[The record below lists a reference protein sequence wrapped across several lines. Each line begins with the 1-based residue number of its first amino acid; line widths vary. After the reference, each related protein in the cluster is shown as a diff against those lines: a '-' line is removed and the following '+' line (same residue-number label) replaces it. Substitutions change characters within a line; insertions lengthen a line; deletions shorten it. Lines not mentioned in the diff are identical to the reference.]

1 MKSFSWLFAV
11 IPFIFILMGLTRRDL
26 LIGIA
31 GLSGASLI
39 PARETIGESSQD
51 EKQPRAKR
59 ASTRSESSDEKGVPF
74 SFDEKK
80 TLSAMVERLL
90 PGAVAA
96 GVPDYID
103 YWLSQRPF
111 RSVRNYVAHGAMQL
125 SRLSKREF
133 SKSFADCSAQQQDTL
148 LGRFAEGRIRI
159 GKFTGQIFFQQMME
173 LTLEGFLSDP
183 KYGGNKDRVGW
194 RFIGIPDG
202 LRSCWWN
209 PNGVEMVLRPD
220 EGFHD

>member
-1 MKSFSWLFAV
+1 
-11 IPFIFILMGLTRRDL
+11 MGLSRRDL
-26 LIGIA
+26 LIAIA

-39 PARETIGESSQD
+39 PAREARGEDLS
-51 EKQPRAKR
+51 EKKQSRAKR
-59 ASTRSESSDEKGVPF
+59 ASARSDTAAETGVPF
-74 SFDEKK
+74 SADEKK
-80 TLSAMVERLL
+80 TLSAVIERLL

-111 RSVRNYVAHGAMQL
+111 RSVRNYAAHGAMQL

-133 SKSFADCSAQQQDTL
+133 GKSFVDCSAQQQDTL
-148 LGRFAEGRIRI
+148 LGRFAEGRIQI
-159 GKFTGQIFFQQMME
+159 GKFKGQVFFQQMME

>member
-1 MKSFSWLFAV
+1 M
-11 IPFIFILMGLTRRDL
+11 
-26 LIGIA
+26 LIAIA
-31 GLSGASLI
+31 GMSGASLI
-39 PARETIGESSQD
+39 PAREAIGENSNG
-51 EKQPRAKR
+51 EKQSREKQ
-59 ASTRSESSDEKGVPF
+59 ASARSESSRETGVPL
-74 SFDEKK
+74 SDEEKR
-80 TLSAMVERLL
+80 TLSAVVERLL

-111 RSVRNYVAHGAMQL
+111 RSVRNYVSHGATQL

-133 SKSFADCSAQQQDTL
+133 GRAFADCPAQQQDTL
-148 LGRFAEGRIRI
+148 LGRFAEGKVRF
-159 GKFTGQIFFQQMME
+159 GNFNGQIFFQQMME